1 MKIRRAEYLV
11 AVAIVTSATVMQI
24 REHFVQHET
33 TPASMQN
40 MSASC
45 GAMHEGLV
53 PAGCE
58 ATGDHRQVDRAPVPS
73 HDAPRIWV

>member
-1 MKIRRAEYLV
+1 MKIRRAECLV

-24 REHFVQHET
+24 REHLLQHET
-33 TPASMQN
+33 PPASMQN
-40 MSASC
+40 MSATC

-58 ATGDHRQVDRAPVPS
+58 ATGDNRQVDRAPVPP

>member
-11 AVAIVTSATVMQI
+11 AIAIVTSATVMQV
-24 REHFVQHET
+24 REHLLQNET
-33 TPASMQN
+33 SPAGVQN
-40 MSASC
+40 MSTSC

-58 ATGDHRQVDRAPVPS
+58 ATSDQSRGDRAPAAP